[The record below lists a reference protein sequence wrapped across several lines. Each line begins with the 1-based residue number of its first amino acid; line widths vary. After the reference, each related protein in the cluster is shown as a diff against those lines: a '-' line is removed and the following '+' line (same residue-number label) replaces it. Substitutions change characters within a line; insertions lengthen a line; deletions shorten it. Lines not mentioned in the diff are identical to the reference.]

1 MANISAQR
9 EPAHYSEVSKQKVW
23 QDAMER
29 ELAAL
34 ELNNTWDLTDLP
46 AGKKAIGCKWV
57 YKIKW
62 KPDGTVERY
71 KTRLVAKVYTQI
83 HGVDYLTVSLPWL
96 N

>member
-1 MANISAQR
+1 
-9 EPAHYSEVSKQKVW
+9 
-23 QDAMER
+23 MER